1 VNGHSNSSNPLHNV
15 YQAPPRLTPGRRFAF
30 SGVVAGADIS
40 RPAHDRLEV
49 APTSDILFSDHG
61 SGACTMPQNVVI
73 FERLMYA
80 SVCIGLLNLILD
92 GPRQAELPDIQALG
106 GMVFVAGV
114 VLATLAIILLLMW
127 LIVRKRK
134 NWARLLFAIMFV
146 LGLWPTIQNV
156 SLLLDANP
164 AVALL
169 SVAQI
174 VIQGAALFFIFTGDA
189 PSWFETAKPA

>member
-80 SVCIGLLNLILD
+80 SVCIGLL
-92 GPRQAELPDIQALG
+92 QALG